1 LPHSGFLY
9 PDTWICLEGSVP
21 SEGSFLSR
29 FTLKFL
35 EVLTAGFATAVSGF
49 LIAHFSGYFAV
60 PAPAPAVMEPAAIQ
74 DVQSG
79 TQGAILVDPAAPAP
93 ATPPAASLIN
103 VAPAAVNA
111 APAAALHQSTPA
123 DELPSSEAK
132 PHDAAETKQRDA
144 TKRASAQSFEARV
157 RAALAKVGASYP
169 ASGDVPRRAAL
180 SPTDSAPRSPAA
192 EPRPFDT
199 PTGSIAGG
207 PRPTDSA
214 PRLAPGEP
222 PPDAA
227 AAPASQAPT
236 IQNTGAQNSTVQLA
250 PPEAVEIKS
259 EPVAGVDTNQPAQ
272 ADADSPGADQ
282 DGTFAAITKRLRSD
296 KPVPEDQAP
305 RPPMPV
311 GQ

>member
-1 LPHSGFLY
+1 M
-9 PDTWICLEGSVP
+9 P

-79 TQGAILVDPAAPAP
+79 TQGAILVDPAA
-93 ATPPAASLIN
+93 ASLIN

-132 PHDAAETKQRDA
+132 PHDAAEKKQRDA

-180 SPTDSAPRSPAA
+180 SPTDFCTALTRC
-192 EPRPFDT
+192 R
-199 PTGSIAGG
+199 
-207 PRPTDSA
+207 
-214 PRLAPGEP
+214 
-222 PPDAA
+222 AA
-227 AAPASQAPT
+227 ALRYANRLNRQRAAADRQCATPCSRRAAAGRRS
-236 IQNTGAQNSTVQLA
+236 G
-250 PPEAVEIKS
+250 
-259 EPVAGVDTNQPAQ
+259 AGVASPDDTKYW
-272 ADADSPGADQ
+272 GAKLH
-282 DGTFAAITKRLRSD
+282 GPTRAAGSGRD
-296 KPVPEDQAP
+296 
-305 RPPMPV
+305 
-311 GQ
+311 

>member
-1 LPHSGFLY
+1 
-9 PDTWICLEGSVP
+9 LEGSVP
-21 SEGSFLSR
+21 SESSFLSR
-29 FTLKFL
+29 FTLKSL
-35 EVLTAGFATAVSGF
+35 EVLAAGFATAVSGF

-60 PAPAPAVMEPAAIQ
+60 PAPAPAVMQPAAIH

-79 TQGAILVDPAAPAP
+79 TQGAILADPAAPAP
-93 ATPPAASLIN
+93 ATLPAASVMN

-123 DELPSSEAK
+123 DELPSSVGTEAK

-169 ASGDVPRRAAL
+169 ASGDVPRRAAP
-180 SPTDSAPRSPAA
+180 SPTDSAPRSPAV

-199 PTGSIAGG
+199 PTGSIASA

-272 ADADSPGADQ
+272 AAADSPGADQ

>member
-1 LPHSGFLY
+1 M
-9 PDTWICLEGSVP
+9 P
-21 SEGSFLSR
+21 SEGSFMLR

-49 LIAHFSGYFAV
+49 LIAHFTGYFAV
-60 PAPAPAVMEPAAIQ
+60 PASAPAVMQPAAIH
-74 DVQSG
+74 VHSG
-79 TQGAILVDPAAPAP
+79 TQGAILADPAALAP
-93 ATPPAASLIN
+93 ATPPAASLMN
-103 VAPAAVNA
+103 VTPAAVNA
-111 APAAALHQSTPA
+111 APTAALHQSTPA
-123 DELPSSEAK
+123 DELPSSVGTEAK
-132 PHDAAETKQRDA
+132 PHDAAETKPHDA
-144 TKRASAQSFEARV
+144 TKRASAQSFEARM

-169 ASGDVPRRAAL
+169 TSGDAPRRAAI
-180 SPTDSAPRSPAA
+180 SPSDSAPRSPTA

-199 PTGSIAGG
+199 PTGSIATA

-214 PRLAPGEP
+214 PRLALGEP

-227 AAPASQAPT
+227 AAPAPQGPT
-236 IQNTGAQNSTVQLA
+236 IQNTGAQNPAVQLA
-250 PPEAVEIKS
+250 PPAAVEIKS
-259 EPVAGVDTNQPAQ
+259 QPVADVDTNQPAQ
-272 ADADSPGADQ
+272 ADAEPPGADQ

>member
-1 LPHSGFLY
+1 
-9 PDTWICLEGSVP
+9 LEGSVP

-35 EVLTAGFATAVSGF
+35 EVLAAGFATAVSGF

-60 PAPAPAVMEPAAIQ
+60 PAPAPAVIQPAAIH

-79 TQGAILVDPAAPAP
+79 TQGAILADPAGPAP
-93 ATPPAASLIN
+93 ATLPAASVIN

-123 DELPSSEAK
+123 DELPSSVGTEAK
-132 PHDAAETKQRDA
+132 PHDAAETKPRDA

-180 SPTDSAPRSPAA
+180 SPTDSALRSPVA

-199 PTGSIAGG
+199 PTGSIATA

-222 PPDAA
+222 PPEAA
-227 AAPASQAPT
+227 AAPAPQAPT
-236 IQNTGAQNSTVQLA
+236 IQNTGAQNSAVQLA
-250 PPEAVEIKS
+250 PPAAVEIKS

-272 ADADSPGADQ
+272 ADAEPPGSDH
-282 DGTFAAITKRLRSD
+282 DGTFSAITKRLRSD

>member
-1 LPHSGFLY
+1 
-9 PDTWICLEGSVP
+9 LEGSVP
-21 SEGSFLSR
+21 SEGSFMSR

-49 LIAHFSGYFAV
+49 LIAHFTGYFAV
-60 PAPAPAVMEPAAIQ
+60 PASAPAVMQPAAIQ
-74 DVQSG
+74 HVRSG
-79 TQGAILVDPAAPAP
+79 TQGAILADPVAPAR
-93 ATPPAASLIN
+93 ATPPAASVMN
-103 VAPAAVNA
+103 VAPSEVNA

-123 DELPSSEAK
+123 DELPSSVGTEAK
-132 PHDAAETKQRDA
+132 PHDA
-144 TKRASAQSFEARV
+144 TKRASAQSFEARM

-169 ASGDVPRRAAL
+169 ASGDAARRAAI

-199 PTGSIAGG
+199 PTGSIGSA

-222 PPDAA
+222 PSDAA
-227 AAPASQAPT
+227 AAPALQAST
-236 IQNTGAQNSTVQLA
+236 IQNTGAQNSAVQLA
-250 PPEAVEIKS
+250 PPAAVEIKS
-259 EPVAGVDTNQPAQ
+259 QPVAGVDTNQPAQ
-272 ADADSPGADQ
+272 AAAEPPGADQ
-282 DGTFAAITKRLRSD
+282 DGTFAAVTKRLRSD
-296 KPVPEDQAP
+296 NPLPEDQAP

>member
-1 LPHSGFLY
+1 M
-9 PDTWICLEGSVP
+9 P

-79 TQGAILVDPAAPAP
+79 TQGAILVDPAA
-93 ATPPAASLIN
+93 ASLIN

-132 PHDAAETKQRDA
+132 PHDAAEKKQRDA

-192 EPRPFDT
+192 ERRPFDT
-199 PTGSIAGG
+199 PTGSIASG

-272 ADADSPGADQ
+272 ADADLPGADQ